1 MIAQLIW
8 RLEQAAMAGNFK
20 IKGMVVTFY
29 AAQRRLVRQSIQKIQ
44 SQFGGFKHSTWA
56 VDTVERHQ
64 GKEADVVLV
73 SMTRNPGRGGI
84 TAKGNMAQCER
95 VNVALSRAKSLLVI
109 FGARSAL
116 EDYPV
121 MMDTMD
127 DQALAQTVCVYGKI
141 IEDIQRMG
149 GFVTQS
155 AFLEA
160 MGEIA

>member
-1 MIAQLIW
+1 MIAKLVW
-8 RLEQAAMAGNFK
+8 RLEQVAKAGDFK

-44 SQFGGFKHSTWA
+44 SKAGGFKHSTWA

-73 SMTRNPGRGGI
+73 SMTRNPGKGGI
-84 TAKGNMAQCER
+84 SAKGNMAQFER

-109 FGARSAL
+109 FGARLAL

-121 MMDTMD
+121 MMDAMAD
-127 DQALAQTVCVYGKI
+127 DAPAQTVCVYGKI

-149 GFVTQS
+149 GFVTES

-160 MGEIA
+160 MGEIF